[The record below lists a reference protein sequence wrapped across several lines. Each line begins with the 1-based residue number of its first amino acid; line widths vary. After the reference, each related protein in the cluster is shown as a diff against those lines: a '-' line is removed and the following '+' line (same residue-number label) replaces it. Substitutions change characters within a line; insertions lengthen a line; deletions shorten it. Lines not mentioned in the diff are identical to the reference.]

1 MSALNFQPCAARAR
15 LGLKGPRGA
24 GWLAGQGIALPPSPN
39 TWTGENAALLVAR
52 LGASEFFLE
61 AAVADAAAAG
71 EVDARG
77 GHTVRRLSEAMRNG
91 LPGVYPVLREDA
103 AFVLSGEGACDALAQ
118 VCNVNFAALDLT
130 PMPLVMTLLIGVS
143 VLIVPQASDGGVRYR
158 IWCDP
163 TFGSYVDESVGRVV
177 VDCGGSHGGVSA

>member
-1 MSALNFQPCAARAR
+1 MSTLDFRPCAAQPR
-15 LGLKGPRGA
+15 LGLKGPQGA
-24 GWLAGQGIALPPSPN
+24 EWLAGQGIALPPSPN
-39 TWTGENAALLVAR
+39 SWTPENAALLVAR
-52 LGASEFFLE
+52 LGASEFFLD

-71 EVDARG
+71 EAGARG
-77 GHTVRRLSEAMRNG
+77 GHTLRRLSKALRNG
-91 LPGVYPVLREDA
+91 LTGVYPVLREDA
-103 AFVLSGEGACDALAQ
+103 AFVLSGDGACDALAQ

-130 PMPLVMTLLIGVS
+130 ARPLVMTLLIGVS
-143 VLIVPQASDGGVRYR
+143 VLIVPQAADGGVRYR